1 MEKQIYHACGQAAAM
16 AACRMPTTLT
26 VAGLVPS
33 PTRFRCAQPARS
45 SFARS
50 VEARAAARSLP
61 PLVFRMSTPLL
72 IILIGFLIFL
82 GHYLA
87 QLFDRTKIPDVVGL
101 LLVGILLGPV
111 FHLINPASFG
121 IGGRV
126 FSNMVLVFILF
137 ESGLE
142 VRFEQLRS
150 ALRGTLSLTTVNFV
164 ITTLVVAMLGQ
175 LFGGLDFL
183 SALILGTIL
192 GGTSS
197 AVVTTLA
204 RKVAILPQTSTTLVM
219 ESALSDIFTLA
230 IPIALISFYTGSSF
244 NVVTLFSQIISSL
257 IVAVL
262 AGVSGGYL
270 WSVLMNRVPTLLK
283 TRFSTPAFVFILYG
297 LVEML
302 DFSGPIA
309 VLFFSITLGNV
320 ALLRPPK
327 LHRYLPTRHVELTT
341 MEKDFFAEIV
351 FLLRTFFFVY
361 VGMSIVLDNGYLIA
375 LGVGMAVLLFLVR
388 IPVVLAT
395 ADPKTPQF
403 DMAFMSVMIPK
414 GLGAAV
420 LATLPAQRG
429 LPSGAAIQTI
439 TFAVIM
445 ATTVLCTA
453 LFFLVEKRRILGF
466 YALFFG
472 RYRPLDASA
481 VPPEPPAA

>member
-1 MEKQIYHACGQAAAM
+1 M
-16 AACRMPTTLT
+16 TT
-26 VAGLVPS
+26 PI
-33 PTRFRCAQPARS
+33 
-45 SFARS
+45 
-50 VEARAAARSLP
+50 
-61 PLVFRMSTPLL
+61 L

-87 QLFDRTKIPDVVGL
+87 QLFDRTRIPDVVGL

-111 FHLINPASFG
+111 FHLINPAAFG
-121 IGGRV
+121 QAGRV
-126 FSNMVLVFILF
+126 FSNVVLVFILF

-150 ALRGTLSLTTVNFV
+150 AFRGTLGLTTLNF
-164 ITTLVVAMLGQ
+164 IMTTLLVAILAQ
-175 LFGGLDFL
+175 IFGGLDFL
-183 SALILGTIL
+183 SSFILGSIL

-204 RKVAILPQTSTTLVM
+204 RKVDILPQTSTTLVM
-219 ESALSDIFTLA
+219 ESALSDVFTLA
-230 IPIALISFYTGSSF
+230 VPIALISFYTGSSF
-244 NVVTLFSQIISSL
+244 NVATLFTQILSSL
-257 IVAVL
+257 IVAIL
-262 AGVSGGYL
+262 AGIATGYL
-270 WSVLMNRVPTLLK
+270 WSVLLNRVPTLLK

-297 LVEML
+297 LVEMMQ
-302 DFSGPIA
+302 FSGPIA

-320 ALLRPPK
+320 ALLRPWG
-327 LHRYLPTRHVELTT
+327 LGRFLPQPTEHVELTA

-361 VGMSIVLDNGYLIA
+361 VGMSIVLDNWQLIA
-375 LGVGMAVLLFLVR
+375 LGVGMTVLLFLVR

-395 ADPKTPQF
+395 TDLRTPQF

-420 LATLPAQRG
+420 LATLPSQRG
-429 LPSGAAIQTI
+429 VPSGPAIQTI

-445 ATTVLCTA
+445 ATTVLCTI

-472 RYRPLDASA
+472 RNRPLDAASSA
-481 VPPEPPAA
+481 PQQ

>member
-1 MEKQIYHACGQAAAM
+1 MTT
-16 AACRMPTTLT
+16 PT
-26 VAGLVPS
+26 
-33 PTRFRCAQPARS
+33 
-45 SFARS
+45 
-50 VEARAAARSLP
+50 
-61 PLVFRMSTPLL
+61 L

-87 QLFDRTKIPDVVGL
+87 QLFDKTKIPDVVGL
-101 LLVGILLGPV
+101 MLVGALIGPV
-111 FHLINPASFG
+111 FHLIEPATFG
-121 IGGRV
+121 RAGRV
-126 FSNMVLVFILF
+126 FSNLVLVFILF

-142 VRFEQLRS
+142 VRFEQLRA
-150 ALRGTLSLTTVNFV
+150 ALRGTLGLTTLNFIV
-164 ITTLVVAMLGQ
+164 TSLLVAILGQ
-175 LFGGLDFL
+175 LFAGLDFL

-204 RKVAILPQTSTTLVM
+204 RKVTILPQTSTTLVM
-219 ESALSDIFTLA
+219 ESALSDVFTLA
-230 IPIALISFYTGSSF
+230 IPIALISFYTGSSL
-244 NVVTLFSQIISSL
+244 NVTSLVSHLASSL
-257 IVAVL
+257 VVAVL
-262 AGVSGGYL
+262 AGVGSGYL
-270 WSVLMNRVPTLLK
+270 WSLLLNRVPTLLM

-302 DFSGPIA
+302 KFSGPIA

-320 ALLRPPK
+320 ALLRPNR
-327 LHRYLPTRHVELTT
+327 LRQYLPARHVELTA

-361 VGMSIVLDNGYLIA
+361 VGMSFVLDNGYLIA
-375 LGVGMAVLLFLVR
+375 LGVVIAVLLFLVR

-395 ADPKTPQF
+395 ADKYTPQF

-429 LPSGAAIQTI
+429 MPSGSTIQTL

-445 ATTVLCTA
+445 ATTVLCTV
-453 LFFLVEKRRILGF
+453 LFFLVEKRRLLGF
-466 YALFFG
+466 YGWCFG
-472 RYRPLDASA
+472 RYRPLDATQ
-481 VPPEPPAA
+481 VTPPPD

>member
-1 MEKQIYHACGQAAAM
+1 M
-16 AACRMPTTLT
+16 T
-26 VAGLVPS
+26 
-33 PTRFRCAQPARS
+33 
-45 SFARS
+45 
-50 VEARAAARSLP
+50 
-61 PLVFRMSTPLL
+61 TPLL

-101 LLVGILLGPV
+101 LLVGVLLGPV
-111 FHLINPASFG
+111 FHLIDPAAFG
-121 IGGRV
+121 KGGRV
-126 FSNMVLVFILF
+126 FSNLVLVFILF

-150 ALRGTLSLTTVNFV
+150 ALRGTMGLTTLNFV
-164 ITTLVVAMLGQ
+164 VTTLVVAVLAQ
-175 LFGGLDFL
+175 LFGGLDLL
-183 SALILGTIL
+183 SSLILGTIL

-197 AVVTTLA
+197 AVVTTLV
-204 RKVAILPQTSTTLVM
+204 RKVNVSEQTSTTLVM

-244 NVVTLFSQIISSL
+244 NLVTLFSQIVSSL

-262 AGVSGGYL
+262 AGAGGGYL
-270 WSVLMNRVPTLLK
+270 WSVLLNQVPMLLK

-302 DFSGPIA
+302 NFSGPIA
-309 VLFFSITLGNV
+309 VLFFSVTLANV
-320 ALLRPPK
+320 TLLRPHTLREYFPS
-327 LHRYLPTRHVELTT
+327 RHVELTA

-375 LGVGMAVLLFLVR
+375 LGVGMAVVLFLVR

-395 ADPKTPQF
+395 ADRQTPQF
-403 DMAFMSVMIPK
+403 DVAVMSIMIPK

-420 LATLPAQRG
+420 LATLPVQRG
-429 LPSGAAIQTI
+429 IPTGPIIQTL
-439 TFAVIM
+439 TFAIIM
-445 ATTVLCTA
+445 ATTVLCTI
-453 LFFLVEKRRILGF
+453 LFFWSR
-466 YALFFG
+466 
-472 RYRPLDASA
+472 SA
-481 VPPEPPAA
+481 RFWAFMPFSPVVAAR

>member
-1 MEKQIYHACGQAAAM
+1 M
-16 AACRMPTTLT
+16 T
-26 VAGLVPS
+26 
-33 PTRFRCAQPARS
+33 
-45 SFARS
+45 
-50 VEARAAARSLP
+50 
-61 PLVFRMSTPLL
+61 TPLL

-101 LLVGILLGPV
+101 LLVGVLLGPV
-111 FHLINPASFG
+111 FHLIDPAAFG
-121 IGGRV
+121 KGGRV
-126 FSNMVLVFILF
+126 FSNLVLVFILF

-150 ALRGTLSLTTVNFV
+150 ALRGTMGLTTLNFV
-164 ITTLVVAMLGQ
+164 VTTLVVAVLAQ
-175 LFGGLDFL
+175 LFGGLDLL
-183 SALILGTIL
+183 SSLILGTIL

-197 AVVTTLA
+197 AVVTTLV
-204 RKVAILPQTSTTLVM
+204 RKVNVSEQTSTTLVM

-244 NVVTLFSQIISSL
+244 NLVTLFSQIVSSL

-262 AGVSGGYL
+262 AGAGGGYL
-270 WSVLMNRVPTLLK
+270 WSVLLNQVPMLLK

-302 DFSGPIA
+302 NFSGPIA
-309 VLFFSITLGNV
+309 VLFFSVTLANV
-320 ALLRPPK
+320 TLLRPHTLREYFPS
-327 LHRYLPTRHVELTT
+327 RHVELTA

-375 LGVGMAVLLFLVR
+375 LGVGMAVVLFLVR

-395 ADPKTPQF
+395 ADRQTPQF
-403 DMAFMSVMIPK
+403 DVAVMSIMIPK

-420 LATLPAQRG
+420 LATLPVQRG
-429 LPSGAAIQTI
+429 IPTGPIIQTL
-439 TFAVIM
+439 TFAIIM
-445 ATTVLCTA
+445 ATTVLCTI
-453 LFFLVEKRRILGF
+453 LFFLVEKRKILGF
-466 YALFFG
+466 YALFSG
-472 RYRPLDASA
+472 RSRPVDASTA
-481 VPPEPPAA
+481 PAAPPDSGTTGR

>member
-1 MEKQIYHACGQAAAM
+1 M
-16 AACRMPTTLT
+16 TT
-26 VAGLVPS
+26 PI
-33 PTRFRCAQPARS
+33 
-45 SFARS
+45 
-50 VEARAAARSLP
+50 
-61 PLVFRMSTPLL
+61 L

-101 LLVGILLGPV
+101 LLVGMMLGPV
-111 FHLINPASFG
+111 FHLINPTAFG
-121 IGGRV
+121 QAGRV
-126 FSNMVLVFILF
+126 FSNVVLVFILF

-150 ALRGTLSLTTVNFV
+150 ALRGTMGLTTLNFIV
-164 ITTLVVAMLGQ
+164 TTLVVAILGQ

-183 SALILGTIL
+183 SSLILGSIL

-204 RKVAILPQTSTTLVM
+204 RKVDILPQTSTTLVM
-219 ESALSDIFTLA
+219 ESALSDVFTLA
-230 IPIALISFYTGSSF
+230 VPIALISFYTGSSF
-244 NVVTLFSQIISSL
+244 NIATLFSQILASL
-257 IVAVL
+257 VVAVL
-262 AGVSGGYL
+262 AGVGSGYL
-270 WSVLMNRVPTLLK
+270 WSVLLNRVPTLLK

-302 DFSGPIA
+302 EFSGPIA

-320 ALLRPPK
+320 ALLRPRR
-327 LHRYLPTRHVELTT
+327 LRRFLPQPTEHVELTA

-361 VGMSIVLDNGYLIA
+361 VGMSIVLDNWYLIA
-375 LGVGMAVLLFLVR
+375 LGVGMAALLFLVR

-395 ADPKTPQF
+395 ADARTPQF

-420 LATLPAQRG
+420 LATLPSQRG
-429 LPSGAAIQTI
+429 VPSGPIIQTL

-445 ATTVLCTA
+445 ATTVLCTI
-453 LFFLVEKRRILGF
+453 LFFLVEKRRILRF

-472 RYRPLDASA
+472 RNRPLDAGTA
-481 VPPEPPAA
+481 TEQE